1 MLLEIL
7 DTGMPSKTAKE
18 KNREF
23 PAYLNKKED
32 KWKRNCVSAIKS
44 FLGFITGCK
53 RMETIEEYIP
63 AAQKYFADDRDH
75 SDDIIRWKKANVSKL
90 DAAGRKVGLAPL
102 TLNVYLSCIREFL
115 KSGGIVLDDEDKKD
129 LKKAF
134 ETGTDVPESAPD
146 KNKIRSFLEHSDQRM
161 TAITLL
167 GSSTGMRM
175 GEIMGLT
182 PEMFNRDMR
191 MINLPKDITKGK
203 KRGRLIFYTP
213 EAERA
218 LGEWEKVRSKYI
230 ADHNKIL
237 EKSFKN
243 VDRTTKPSDKIF
255 PYDQASINRT
265 WIKILKKSGE
275 EISRVDKFNHA
286 VFHPHALRQYFSTQL
301 RRVGCPDSF
310 VEALLGHKKYLD
322 TYIRFSEQ
330 EKFDLYNQYSS
341 ALIIGKA
348 DDVSATVNALAEKS
362 TQQNGTIQR
371 LEQEKKELES
381 RVKAMETQQA
391 QQVSLAQI
399 IADNPDVLKEFIRQE
414 LRAAQKQ

>member
-1 MLLEIL
+1 
-7 DTGMPSKTAKE
+7 MPSKTAKE

-44 FLGFITGCK
+44 FLGFITGCE

-63 AAQKYFADDRDH
+63 AAQKYFAEDRDH
-75 SDDIIRWKKANVSKL
+75 ADDIIRWKKANVSKL
-90 DAAGRKVGLAPL
+90 DDEGKKTGLAPL

-115 KSGGIVLDDEDKKD
+115 KSGGIVLDDEDIKD

-134 ETGTDVPESAPD
+134 EIGMDVPEDAPD

-167 GSSTGMRM
+167 GSATGLRM
-175 GEIMGLT
+175 GEIVGLT

-191 MINLPKDITKGK
+191 MINLPKEITKGK
-203 KRGRLIFYTP
+203 KRGRLVFYTP
-213 EAERA
+213 EAEHA
-218 LGEWEKVRSKYI
+218 LVEWERVRCKYI

-237 EKSFKN
+237 EKSFRN
-243 VDRTTKPSDKIF
+243 VDRTTKTSDKIF
-255 PYDQASINRT
+255 PYDQASINRA

-286 VFHPHALRQYFSTQL
+286 VFHPHSLRQYFSTQL
-301 RRVGCPDSF
+301 RRVGCPDSY

-341 ALIIGKA
+341 ALVIGRA
-348 DDVSATVNALAEKS
+348 DDYSKTVAAIAEKS
-362 TQQNGTIQR
+362 QEMNGTIKKLETEKEDLENRVREAEQR
-371 LEQEKKELES
+371 
-381 RVKAMETQQA
+381 
-391 QQVSLAQI
+391 LAQI
-399 IADNPDVLKEFIRQE
+399 EQGKTGTPDDKDIEEFKKFMEWKRS
-414 LRAAQKQ
+414 QKH